1 MAFKLPFSLMVS
13 RTQDYLVFLF
23 TLRKKKNSWS
33 PYILWSLLAFYQLL
47 PFLWTDVKAVLRFT
61 LPKSHHIPKEKLGN
75 QN

>member
-1 MAFKLPFSLMVS
+1 MAFKLSFSLMVS

-23 TLRKKKNSWS
+23 TLRKKNSWS
-33 PYILWSLLAFYQLL
+33 PYTLWSLLALYQLL
-47 PFLWTDVKAVLRFT
+47 PFLWTDVNAVLRFI